1 MRLVRPAGRI
11 IDMAAPEFPC
21 IDDRAARLVED
32 LVRGSTFDDFLLTP
46 QRSVIVRRDPAL
58 IDLTCRVSQHIT
70 LKRPI
75 VSANMDTVTRAPMAI
90 VQAEEGGLGVIDRGF
105 RPGDI
110 QPQVR
115 EVEIVK
121 RTQHGI
127 IRDPYSIAP
136 TASID
141 EAAAVMSRSRVGT
154 LVVVDERT
162 RLVGLLTERD
172 MRFVSGSG
180 LRVADRMTPIERL
193 VVQRGSMS
201 PEEAER
207 VMVERKIKKL
217 PLVNEAGELTGLITA
232 RDLLRRRRL
241 PFATRDDHGRLR
253 VGAAVG
259 AQGDYLE
266 RAAELIKAGV
276 DVLVIDIAHG
286 HSIVMD
292 RAIAE
297 LRKRFDGVELIAGN
311 VGTAE
316 GTRFL
321 LERGVNG
328 IKVGIG
334 PGGGCTT
341 RMTTSFGV
349 PQAQALVD
357 CRLVLRDSAVPLI
370 ADGGIRRHGALA
382 QALMFGGDCAMLGSA
397 FAGTE
402 EAPGEVVHKSVLLPE
417 AQKTVKVPFKVLR
430 GMASL
435 EAIRD
440 RLDVEDADRVE
451 LDAIGAEGMEI
462 SVPARGSART
472 IFRDMIKHLS
482 SSISYGGAASLREL
496 RERFWAE
503 PDKYLIKL
511 SASSRR
517 ESYER

>member
-1 MRLVRPAGRI
+1 MPSAQFPSIREASARRVAELVHG
-11 IDMAAPEFPC
+11 C
-21 IDDRAARLVED
+21 
-32 LVRGSTFDDFLLTP
+32 TFDDFLLAP
-46 QRSVIVRRDPAL
+46 QHSVIVRRDPVA
-58 IDLTCRVSQHIT
+58 IDLSCRVSQHIV

-90 VQAEEGGLGVIDRGF
+90 VQAEEGGIGVIDRGF

-115 EVEIVK
+115 EVEKVK

-127 IRDPYSIAP
+127 IRDPYSIP
-136 TASID
+136 ASASLD
-141 EAAAVMSRSRVGT
+141 EAAAVMARSRIGT
-154 LVVVDERT
+154 LVVVDERR
-162 RLVGLLTERD
+162 RLSGLLTERD
-172 MRFVSGSG
+172 MRFVSRQG
-180 LRVADRMTPIERL
+180 LRVADRMTPVERL
-193 VVQRGSMS
+193 VVHRGTIA
-201 PEEAER
+201 PQEAEQL
-207 VMVERKIKKL
+207 MIERKIKKL
-217 PLVNEAGELTGLITA
+217 PLVNEQGELTGLITA
-232 RDLLRRRRL
+232 RDLVKQRRL
-241 PFATRDDHGRLR
+241 PFATRDDQGRLR

-266 RAAELIKAGV
+266 RAGELIKAGV
-276 DVLVIDIAHG
+276 DLLVIDIAHG

-292 RAIAE
+292 RAIGE
-297 LRKRFDGVELIAGN
+297 LRKRYGGVELIAGN
-311 VGTAE
+311 VGTAD
-316 GTRFL
+316 GTTFL
-321 LERGVNG
+321 LDRGVNG

-357 CRLVLRDSAVPLI
+357 CRRAIGEQDVPLI

-382 QALMFGGDCAMLGSA
+382 QSLLFGGDCAMLGSA

-402 EAPGEVVHKSVLLPE
+402 EAPGEIVHKSVLLPE

-451 LDAIGAEGMEI
+451 LDAIGAEGMEV

-472 IFRDMIKHLS
+472 IVRDMIKHLC
-482 SSISYGGAASLREL
+482 SSISYGGADSLRQM
-496 RERFWAE
+496 REQFWNE
-503 PDKYLIKL
+503 PDRYLVKL

-517 ESYER
+517 ESYDR

>member
-1 MRLVRPAGRI
+1 
-11 IDMAAPEFPC
+11 MASQDFPH
-21 IDDRAARLVED
+21 IEEAAARAVAD
-32 LVRGSTFDDFLLTP
+32 LVHGCTFDDFLLTP
-46 QRSVIVRRDPAL
+46 QRSIVARRDPAA
-58 IDLTCRVSQHIT
+58 IDLSCRVSQHLT

-90 VQAEEGGLGVIDRGF
+90 VQAEEGGIGIIDRGF
-105 RPGDI
+105 RAGDI

-121 RTQHGI
+121 RTQHGVI
-127 IRDPYSIAP
+127 ADPYSVSPSA
-136 TASID
+136 TVE
-141 EAAAVMSRSRVGT
+141 EAAALMAGSRVGT
-154 LVVVDERT
+154 LVVVDEHRN
-162 RLVGLLTERD
+162 LKGLLTERD
-172 MRFVSGSG
+172 LRFVHGAG
-180 LRVADRMTPIERL
+180 LRVADRMTPLEKL
-193 VVQRGSMS
+193 VVHEGRVS
-201 PEEAER
+201 PADAER
-207 VMVERKIKKL
+207 IMVERKIKKL
-217 PLVNEAGELTGLITA
+217 PFVDADGKLLGLVTA
-232 RDLLRRRRL
+232 RDLIKQHRL
-241 PFATRDDHGRLR
+241 PFATRDEQGRLR

-259 AQGDYLE
+259 ATGDYLE
-266 RAAELIKAGV
+266 RAAELVKAGV

-286 HSIVMD
+286 HSRVME

-297 LRKRFDGVELIAGN
+297 LRKRFGDVELIAGN

-349 PQAQALVD
+349 PQGQALVD
-357 CRLVLRDSAVPLI
+357 CRLAVNEAGADVPLI
-370 ADGGIRRHGALA
+370 ADGGIKRDGALA
-382 QALMFGGDCAMLGSA
+382 MALMFGGDCAMLGSA

-402 EAPGEVVHKSVLLPE
+402 ETPGEVVHKSVLLPE
-417 AQKTVKVPFKVLR
+417 SQKTVKVPFKVLR

-440 RLDVEDADRVE
+440 RLDVEDADLGE
-451 LDAIGAEGMEI
+451 IEAIGAEGMEI

-472 IFRDMIKHLS
+472 IVREMTKHLC
-482 SSISYGGAASLREL
+482 SSISYGGAGSLREL
-496 RERFWAE
+496 REKFWAD
-503 PDKYLIKL
+503 PNRYLIKL

-517 ESYER
+517 ESYDR